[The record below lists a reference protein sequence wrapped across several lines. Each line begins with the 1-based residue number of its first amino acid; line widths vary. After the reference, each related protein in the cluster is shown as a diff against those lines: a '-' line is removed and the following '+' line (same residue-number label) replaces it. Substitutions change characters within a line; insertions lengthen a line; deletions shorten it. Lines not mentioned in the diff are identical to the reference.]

1 MKPQQKNDPQI
12 DLSQYAYTSNLTAV
26 ENAAANGTLEQIP
39 GYTDVM
45 HWSVLGFDLLI
56 GEFVD
61 GASEADELED
71 KLIESFGRDYS
82 LRYTILEF
90 AMKAAPASPQK

>member
-1 MKPQQKNDPQI
+1 MKPQQNQPQI
-12 DLSQYAYTSNLTAV
+12 DLSQYAYTSNLTTV
-26 ENAAANGTLEQIP
+26 ENAAANGTLEQVP

-45 HWSVLGFDLLI
+45 HWSALGFDLLV

-61 GASEADELED
+61 GAGDADELED
-71 KLIESFGRDYS
+71 KLIESFGCDYS

-90 AMKAAPASPQK
+90 AMKASPASPQK